1 MDIGVPKEQ
10 MVAETRVAVTPMGAH
25 ALTQEGHRVFVEQG
39 AGAAAGF
46 SDEEYEGVGAVVVY
60 SPAEVYGRAE
70 VVAKV
75 QPPTV
80 AELELMREETVVFS
94 ALQLGAQ
101 VQAAV
106 EKMVTKRLVAVGY
119 EILADESGDFPV
131 MKAISELVGHM
142 TPSIAGRYLSYYEG
156 GRGVAL
162 ANLPGIPPASAA
174 IIGAGVVGTTAAQA
188 FAALGV
194 QTHLLDHSVE
204 NLRRAEVRCRAV
216 ITHIAEPLN
225 IARACRYS
233 DVVITAAYVHGDR
246 PPLLVTEEMVRGMR
260 PGTVIMDIAID
271 QGGCVETSRPTTH
284 LDPVFKKFG
293 VVHYCVPNIAAAV
306 PRTCSYAFSSNLK
319 PYLSAVAQSGVEMVA
334 ARHAGLASGIYF
346 YRGVCTHPR
355 LCRLFDLE
363 FVPLEQVLSRV

>member
-10 MVAETRVAVTPMGAH
+10 TVAETRVAVTPMGVH
-25 ALTQEGHRVFVEQG
+25 ALSQEGHRLFVEQG

-46 SDEEYEGVGAVVVY
+46 SDEEYEGVGAIIVF
-60 SPAEVYGRAE
+60 SPAEVYGRADII
-70 VVAKV
+70 AKV
-75 QPPTV
+75 QPPTK
-80 AELELMREETVVFS
+80 AEIEMMREEAVLFS
-94 ALQLGAQ
+94 ALQLGVQ
-101 VQAAV
+101 VKEAITA
-106 EKMVTKRLVAVGY
+106 MLAKRLTAVGY
-119 EILADESGDFPV
+119 EVLADERREFPV
-131 MKAISELVGHM
+131 LKAISELVGHM
-142 TPSIAGRYLSYYEG
+142 APSIAGRYLSYYEG

-204 NLRRAEVRCRAV
+204 NLRRAETRCRAV

-233 DVVITAAYVHGDR
+233 DVVVTAAYVHGDR

-260 PGTVIMDIAID
+260 AGTLIMDIAID

-284 LDPVFKKFG
+284 HDPVFRKHG
-293 VVHYCVPNIAAAV
+293 VLHYCVPNIAAAV

-319 PYLSAVAQSGVEMVA
+319 PYLSAVAQFGVAAVA
-334 ARHAGLASGIYF
+334 ARHAGLAN
-346 YRGVCTHPR
+346 GVYLYHGACTHPR

-363 FVPLEQVLSRV
+363 YAALDGLLAGA